1 MSFKRSREKLP
12 VTILTGF
19 LGAGKTTLLNY
30 ILENRQGLKAA
41 IIENEFGAVSI
52 DDALIKDRKVT
63 SSEEIV
69 EMMTGCIC
77 CTVRQDLVATIKK
90 LLQGRRDA
98 IDCIIIETTGLAD
111 PAPVAQTFF
120 VEPDIAESCTLDAI
134 VTVVDAKHIVG
145 QLDAVR
151 PEGAEN
157 EAEEQIAFA
166 DRIVLNKTDLV
177 TPAELSAVTERIKQ
191 MNPVAQIFPTTK
203 SQIDPAQL
211 LGIGGFSLE
220 RVMQMD
226 AEFLDTD
233 AVHVHDTTIK
243 SLSIVTPDPVNV
255 FRLEQFISSLVR
267 VHGKDLLRYKGVFNV
282 KGFEERYVFQGV
294 HMLFT
299 GTFMTPWKPTEK
311 RVNKFVFIGR
321 NLDVEQLQL
330 EFAECRAETSLRFA
344 QGSTVFCNVA
354 EGFTEGK
361 VLGHWDEGNAYR
373 VLLQDGTEVWA
384 PIDTNDF
391 IRATKD
397 SPLESD
403 A

>member
-1 MSFKRSREKLP
+1 MATPKKLP

-30 ILENRQGLKAA
+30 ILENRQGLRAA

-69 EMMTGCIC
+69 EMMNGCIC
-77 CTVRQDLVATIKK
+77 CTVRQDLVVTIKK
-90 LLQGRRDA
+90 LLEGKRGTL
-98 IDCIIIETTGLAD
+98 DCIIIETTGLAD

-120 VEPDIAESCTLDAI
+120 VEPEIAKACTLDAI
-134 VTVVDAKHIVG
+134 VTVVDAKHIIG
-145 QLDAVR
+145 QLDSVR
-151 PEGAEN
+151 PEGVEN

-177 TPAELSAVTERIKQ
+177 TPEELAAVTERIKQ

-220 RVMQMD
+220 RIMQMD
-226 AEFLDTD
+226 AEFLDTN
-233 AVHVHDTTIK
+233 AVHVHDMTIK

-255 FRLEQFISSLVR
+255 FRLEKFISSLVR

-282 KGFEERYVFQGV
+282 KGFDERYVFQGV

-299 GTFMTPWKPTEK
+299 GTFMTPWKKKEK

-330 EFAECRAETSLRFA
+330 EFSECRAETSLRFA
-344 QGSTVFCNVA
+344 PGSTVFCNVA

-361 VLGHWDEGNAYR
+361 VLRHWDEGNAYR
-373 VLLQDGTEVWA
+373 VRLYNGTEIWA

-397 SPLESD
+397 APPELDE
-403 A
+403 